1 MSIHEIK
8 RTSLLDCPQRLR
20 ELADDMEKNGLKT
33 VICVIGYPGGKVA
46 VRGYGE
52 RTSGLEASGWLAR
65 AQTLMTEGA
74 AADDS
79 DIGRTPDG
87 AA

>member
-1 MSIHEIK
+1 LSVTEIK

-33 VICVIGYPGGKVA
+33 VICVVGYPEGKVA

-52 RTSGLEASGWLAR
+52 RTSALEASGWLMR
-65 AQTLMTEGA
+65 ALTVMTEGC

-79 DIGRTPDG
+79 NIGTTPG
-87 AA
+87 Y